1 MASVSIKIA
10 KRYLLS
16 RRKEAFINI
25 ITIISILGVAI
36 GVVVINMTMAIMTG
50 FEYELKKKILEVD
63 AHVTV
68 RRAGGNIPDWEG
80 AQKNILEVAGLKGI
94 SPFTYNQALLRND
107 SVSTGVLI
115 RGVAAGSDT
124 AKELSGY
131 LEGIES
137 RDALSNQTIQR
148 ATEYGTTETTVLPSI
163 VIGKELSHSMG
174 IYPGMTVSVL
184 SPQVGSTPLGLVPK
198 FRRFYVSAVYK
209 SGLVNYESSIAY
221 VDLAEAQRFFRLG
234 DQVSG
239 FEIRVNEVDN
249 APVIAKQIIGRF
261 DPALGFYS
269 QDWTTTNKPL
279 WDAIKLEKNVYFIV
293 LLLII
298 VMASFSIISTL
309 VLLVLEK
316 RGDIA
321 VLRTI
326 GATSGTVGKIFRIQ
340 GALIGGVGTITGLVL
355 GYLGCVALREY
366 GFPLDERIFPISEVP
381 VRIELLN
388 FAIVGL
394 ASFFICLLATIY
406 PSHRASK
413 LDPATVLR
421 YE

>member
-1 MASVSIKIA
+1 MASVAIKIA

-63 AHVTV
+63 AHVTI

-80 AQKNILEVAGLKGI
+80 AQKKILEVPDLKGV
-94 SPFTYNQALLRND
+94 SPFTFNQGLLRND
-107 SVSTGVLI
+107 SASTGVLI
-115 RGVAAGSDT
+115 RGVAPESDT

-131 LEGIES
+131 LDGIDS
-137 RDALSNQTIQR
+137 GDALSTNTIQR
-148 ATEYGTTETTVLPSI
+148 ATEYGTTETTILPSI
-163 VIGKELSHSMG
+163 VIGKELSLGMG

-239 FEIRVNEVDN
+239 FEIRVTEVDN
-249 APVIAKQIIGRF
+249 APILAKQIVEKF

-340 GALIGGVGTITGLVL
+340 GALIGGIGTVAGLVL
-355 GYLGCVALREY
+355 GYLGCIALKEY

-394 ASFFICLLATIY
+394 ASFFICLLSTIY
-406 PSHRASK
+406 PSRRASQ